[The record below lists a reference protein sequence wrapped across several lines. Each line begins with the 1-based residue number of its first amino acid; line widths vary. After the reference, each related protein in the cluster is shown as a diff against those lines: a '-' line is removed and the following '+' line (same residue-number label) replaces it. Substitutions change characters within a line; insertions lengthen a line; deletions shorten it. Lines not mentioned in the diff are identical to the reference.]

1 MSDMKVYTDVNPG
14 SVAEDPAYRELIDK
28 LYTASLNERNV
39 ELLTELFATLPQHKR
54 MGDIFKPKT
63 LLDHALANLPR
74 DEKRG
79 WKYYAD
85 LFRWEAVNPRHAPK
99 TIALIELLAKR
110 AAELAGE
117 KPQPSMRIATRRP
130 PMRTADRRL

>member
-14 SVAEDPAYRELIDK
+14 GVAEDPAYRDLIDK
-28 LYTASLNERNV
+28 LHTASLDERNAQI
-39 ELLTELFATLPQHKR
+39 LGELFASLPQKKR
-54 MGDIFKPKT
+54 MGDTFTPKT
-63 LLDHALANLPR
+63 GLDHILANLPH

-85 LFRWEAVNPRHAPK
+85 VFRFQATDPANSSKLTAILEK
-99 TIALIELLAKR
+99 LAAR

-117 KPQPSMRIATRRP
+117 KPQPPERRIPKRP
-130 PMRTADRRL
+130 PMRTAERRL